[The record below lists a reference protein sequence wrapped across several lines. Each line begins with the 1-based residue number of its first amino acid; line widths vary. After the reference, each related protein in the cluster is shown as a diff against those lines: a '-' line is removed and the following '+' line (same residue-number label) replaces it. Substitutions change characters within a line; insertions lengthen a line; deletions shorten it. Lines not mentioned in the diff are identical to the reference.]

1 MIENALL
8 DGLTIRKPMMSKN
21 RQKSVQRIEPLSQ
34 DREFVRSKSNFIN
47 QSVEGI
53 TRYKVATTTTGT
65 MRNQEDVQFGIAAQT
80 PQRLQPKADTKNWA
94 PVLMQKG
101 SNQKKA
107 SSK

>member
-1 MIENALL
+1 
-8 DGLTIRKPMMSKN
+8 
-21 RQKSVQRIEPLSQ
+21 
-34 DREFVRSKSNFIN
+34 
-47 QSVEGI
+47 
-53 TRYKVATTTTGT
+53 

-101 SNQKKA
+101 SNQKKV